1 MEAHSSICCYE
12 RFDEKINTKYSSING
27 IFVEEVVELGEG
39 MGWFWEAGSPF
50 LLLERREKR

>member
-1 MEAHSSICCYE
+1 M
-12 RFDEKINTKYSSING
+12 NTKYSGING
-27 IFVEEVVELGEG
+27 IFVEEVMELGKS